1 MTYYL
6 LIFAAGFAGSFHC
19 IGMCGG
25 FACALGRDP
34 RGRTAT
40 VARHLLYNTG
50 RLTTYCFLGGIAGAL
65 GAVWCTSQGMA
76 VPILDG
82 PLDTAQRVLA
92 IAAGLLMIA
101 MALQFFGFLQ
111 GFHRVAIGFG
121 GSTLAASLRS
131 LQTSQSP
138 AAPVAFGVFN
148 GFLPCPLVYA
158 FAAQAASTAAPLS
171 GLLVMLSFGLGTFP
185 AMLMMGGV
193 GRVLAPEWRQRGVWL
208 AGSFI
213 LLLGLITLGRGV
225 LPHAAHVGHAW
236 AIGSPG

>member
-1 MTYYL
+1 M
-6 LIFAAGFAGSFHC
+6 
-19 IGMCGG
+19 
-25 FACALGRDP
+25 
-34 RGRTAT
+34 
-40 VARHLLYNTG
+40 
-50 RLTTYCFLGGIAGAL
+50 
-65 GAVWCTSQGMA
+65 
-76 VPILDG
+76 
-82 PLDTAQRVLA
+82 
-92 IAAGLLMIA
+92 
-101 MALQFFGFLQ
+101 
-111 GFHRVAIGFG
+111 
-121 GSTLAASLRS
+121 RS

-193 GRVLAPEWRQRGVWL
+193 GRVLAPAWRQRGVWL

-225 LPHAAHVGHAW
+225 LPLARPCRTCLGNRISRMSERGDHLCSHCLLPVGLRAMQRTVNGEDMRVLLLWLLHRLSGEARQERGVGGRLV
-236 AIGSPG
+236 ADPARRGRLSHR